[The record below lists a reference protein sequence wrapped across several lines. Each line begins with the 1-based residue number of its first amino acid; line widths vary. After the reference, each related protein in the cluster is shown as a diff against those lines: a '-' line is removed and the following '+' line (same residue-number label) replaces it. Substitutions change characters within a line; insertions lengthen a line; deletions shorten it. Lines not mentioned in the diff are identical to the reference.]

1 MHQDLAVGGFFNK
14 IYQSIKEET
23 SKQKWIVICDILLVS
38 HEITAYYWL

>member
-23 SKQKWIVICDILLVS
+23 SKQKWIVIFVILLVS